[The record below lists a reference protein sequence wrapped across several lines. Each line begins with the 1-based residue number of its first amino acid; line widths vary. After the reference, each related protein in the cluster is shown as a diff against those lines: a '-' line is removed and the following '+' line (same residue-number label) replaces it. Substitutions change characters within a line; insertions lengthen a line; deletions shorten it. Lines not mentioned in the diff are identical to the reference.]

1 MKFKTPWVKEQTRF
15 SWREKKSTEDQSDK
29 ITQKSHLGEKKCKI
43 RKVLMVEILPAKIT
57 K

>member
-1 MKFKTPWVKEQTRF
+1 MKFKIPWVKEQTRF